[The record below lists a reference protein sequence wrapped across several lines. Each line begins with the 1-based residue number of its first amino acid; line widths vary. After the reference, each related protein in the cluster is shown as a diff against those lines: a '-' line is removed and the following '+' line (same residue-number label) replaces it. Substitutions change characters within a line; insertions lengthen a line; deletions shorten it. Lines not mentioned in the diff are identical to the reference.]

1 MNQALGFI
9 LIPIYSVYLSTEDYG
24 ILSAMT
30 LFISLIS
37 IIITLSLDRSIYRC
51 YYDYN
56 NEDDQRVFLGTII
69 IGLFG
74 VSLLFSA
81 LIILLSKY
89 VGLIFSSIPFF
100 PYYLLA
106 LSILY
111 LSNLYKVT
119 IIYYRLTEQSK
130 KYVLFSL
137 GYFLFNS
144 FLIIASVVF
153 LRQGAVGKLYA
164 NLITNLVFFFIAFYA
179 IKKNVVFKFDYTM
192 FKSALIYSLPIIPN
206 LLSAFIL
213 NVSDRI
219 FIEKYIDL
227 KSLGIYS
234 LGYQLAG
241 GLAVI
246 GGAFYGAY
254 NPMFFRIANSEKEK
268 KGYLK
273 IVQDN
278 YHLIIIFLHFLALLF
293 AEELFILLIDSKF
306 HESYQIF
313 QLTLLAYLITSIFD
327 VLGLS
332 FSQDK
337 KMSVLM
343 NVVIIGALI
352 NILLNYYLIPIYG
365 MYGASYATIISFL
378 IMGLVKYYF
387 ARNYYFI
394 AWDLKGMLSFL
405 LILSSLYLL
414 SFTINYESMFRGI
427 LLKGAASSFVGVY
440 MYHKVKNS
448 IKLFRT

>member
-1 MNQALGFI
+1 MKEFKILLKNIFHLYFWKYNESSPGIHFNTNLLCLFI
-9 LIPIYSVYLSTEDYG
+9 NGGLWYFKCYDSF
-24 ILSAMT
+24 
-30 LFISLIS
+30 FISLIS

-179 IKKNVVFKFDYTM
+179 I
-192 FKSALIYSLPIIPN
+192 
-206 LLSAFIL
+206 
-213 NVSDRI
+213 
-219 FIEKYIDL
+219 
-227 KSLGIYS
+227 
-234 LGYQLAG
+234 
-241 GLAVI
+241 
-246 GGAFYGAY
+246 
-254 NPMFFRIANSEKEK
+254 
-268 KGYLK
+268 
-273 IVQDN
+273 
-278 YHLIIIFLHFLALLF
+278 
-293 AEELFILLIDSKF
+293 
-306 HESYQIF
+306 
-313 QLTLLAYLITSIFD
+313 
-327 VLGLS
+327 
-332 FSQDK
+332 
-337 KMSVLM
+337 
-343 NVVIIGALI
+343 
-352 NILLNYYLIPIYG
+352 
-365 MYGASYATIISFL
+365 
-378 IMGLVKYYF
+378 
-387 ARNYYFI
+387 
-394 AWDLKGMLSFL
+394 
-405 LILSSLYLL
+405 
-414 SFTINYESMFRGI
+414 
-427 LLKGAASSFVGVY
+427 
-440 MYHKVKNS
+440 
-448 IKLFRT
+448 